1 MRKTKKQK
9 EEKQPFYI
17 VLNKDG
23 EVFVGLLGGQF
34 IWSTNWDE
42 AKPLLYSNTKY
53 LKQENS
59 KLELI
64 LETEF
69 LK

>member
-23 EVFVGLLGGQF
+23 EVFVCLLGGQSV
-34 IWSTNWDE
+34 WSANWDE
-42 AKPLLYSNTKY
+42 AKPLPYSNTKY
-53 LKQENS
+53 LRQQNTGI
-59 KLELI
+59 ELI
-64 LETEF
+64 DEKQF
-69 LK
+69 